1 MVAIL
6 SIFGMKKEYAITDT
20 LGGNSLEILN
30 SIDKKLCSGT
40 RVDSGEFAYSA
51 RQMRLITDM
60 VLAKKWLI
68 LGGDVYNCYGKFSY
82 ISWYFEPLPYLSLEE
97 NVDASIETCCNFL
110 EKIEMQMP
118 NSLFV
123 PVISDKYIAGK

>member
-1 MVAIL
+1 M
-6 SIFGMKKEYAITDT
+6 
-20 LGGNSLEILN
+20 LN
-30 SIDKKLCSGT
+30 SIVKKLCSGT
-40 RVDSGEFAYSA
+40 RVDSGEFAYSTK
-51 RQMRLITDM
+51 QMRLITDM

-97 NVDASIETCCNFL
+97 NVNVSIETCCKFL